1 MLEIVVFTV
10 DVHIYSRRA
19 KATGKLG
26 KFYQR

>member
-10 DVHIYSRRA
+10 DVHICFRRA